1 MGEVLEVMKEPE
13 AGSIQTAPLAAP
25 ARAILVKVHVGIN
38 SAENTVL
45 LPYTFHRRLHT
56 TAVGSIRRQRS

>member
-1 MGEVLEVMKEPE
+1 
-13 AGSIQTAPLAAP
+13 
-25 ARAILVKVHVGIN
+25 VHVGIN